1 MIKVQNQ
8 KGIAAVT
15 KKKETVDEFM
25 TKLDHPRK
33 AEVQAVRD
41 IIKGVDQNIT
51 EEIKWNAPS
60 FSYKDY
66 IATFNLRA
74 TQHVHLIFHNPA
86 IASVKSE
93 ILEGDYPDRRMTYFA
108 DMDDVKA
115 KQNALEYVVRELMK
129 TMDKTG

>member
-1 MIKVQNQ
+1 MIKAQNQ

-25 TKLDHPRK
+25 AKLDHPRK

-41 IIKGVDQNIT
+41 IIKSVDQNIT
-51 EEIKWNAPS
+51 EEIKWSAPS

-86 IASVKSE
+86 IASINSE
-93 ILEGDYPDRRMTYFA
+93 ILEGDYPDRRMTYFS
-108 DMDDVKA
+108 DMADVKA
-115 KQNALEYVVRELMK
+115 KQPALEYIVKVLLK
-129 TMDKTG
+129 TMDK